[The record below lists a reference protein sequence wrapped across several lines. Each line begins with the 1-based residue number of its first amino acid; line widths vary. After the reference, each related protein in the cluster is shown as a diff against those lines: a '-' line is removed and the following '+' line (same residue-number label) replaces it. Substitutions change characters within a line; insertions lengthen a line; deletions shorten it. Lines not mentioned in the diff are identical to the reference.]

1 METTKEK
8 QELITLNNSYV
19 RHLAILDHLKECQI
33 IADAIKEQKNKE
45 IEDKSQTLKNL
56 EFHYGNEL
64 ADLFILLSYECKKET
79 IERRIEKFK
88 ENAKKD
94 ADN

>member
-8 QELITLNNSYV
+8 QELITLNNPYV
-19 RHLAILDHLKECQI
+19 RHLAILDHLRECQI
-33 IADAIKEQKNKE
+33 IADTIKKQKNKE
-45 IEDKSQTLKNL
+45 IEGKSQTLKNL
-56 EFHYGNEL
+56 EFHYENEL

-88 ENAKKD
+88 EKAKKD
-94 ADN
+94 ANN